1 MARGNVS
8 GYTARTRTTSASASR
23 REPQPNGWL
32 IKLVPYAFI
41 LPALIPYV
49 IFLALPIIGSI
60 LLSFFNWTGI
70 SFNNIE
76 WAGLQNYITLAQDEV
91 FWQAISHNLY
101 FILGGVIGIVSVALT
116 LAVLLEQH
124 LPFSSFFRG
133 VFFIP
138 TTTSLVVVGIVFM
151 LILSPELGLVNPL
164 LRQIG
169 LGHLAR
175 PWLGDPGTV
184 MPVIILVDVWKN
196 FGLSMFLFVAG
207 LKGIDAE
214 LYDAAKIDG
223 ATPWQTFWRVTMP
236 VLWPVTALVI
246 VLTSIGSLKLFD
258 LVYVMTAGGP
268 NYASEVLTTWMYT
281 QGFRYN
287 KMGYGSAMAVV
298 LLLLTLVFS
307 LIQLRLFSRS
317 REES

>member
-1 MARGNVS
+1 MERES
-8 GYTARTRTTSASASR
+8 ITSYRSEQTTLPPSVTER
-23 REPQPNGWL
+23 KPQSSTWL

-49 IFLALPIIGSI
+49 IFLALPIVGSI
-60 LLSFFNWTGI
+60 VLSFFNWTGI

-76 WAGLQNYITLAQDEV
+76 WAGLQNYVTLAQDEV
-91 FWQAISHNLY
+91 FWKAVTHNLY
-101 FILGGVIGIVSVALT
+101 FILGGVVGFVSVALT

-164 LRQIG
+164 LREMG
-169 LGHLAR
+169 LGQLAR
-175 PWLGDPGTV
+175 PWLGDPDTV
-184 MPVIILVDVWKN
+184 MPVIIAVDIWKN

-236 VLWPVTALVI
+236 VLWPVTGLVI

-268 NYASEVLTTWMYT
+268 NYASEVLTTFMYT

-287 KMGYGSAMAVV
+287 KMGYGSAIAVV
-298 LLLLTLVFS
+298 LLALTLILS
-307 LIQLRLFSRS
+307 LIQLRVFSSNRD
-317 REES
+317 ES

>member
-1 MARGNVS
+1 MERESTVGFPS
-8 GYTARTRTTSASASR
+8 STGQSR
-23 REPQPNGWL
+23 ATLVQSVKPPRPPL
-32 IKLVPYAFI
+32 MKFVPYAFI

-49 IFLALPIIGSI
+49 VFLALPIVGSI
-60 LLSFFNWTGI
+60 ALSFFNWTGI

-76 WAGLQNYITLAQDEV
+76 FAGLQNYQLLMEDEV
-91 FWQAISHNLY
+91 FWKAITHNLY
-101 FILGGVIGIVSVALT
+101 FILGGVTGIVAVALT

-133 VFFIP
+133 MFFVP

-169 LGHLAR
+169 LGSLAR
-175 PWLGDPGTV
+175 AWLGDPDTV
-184 MPVIILVDVWKN
+184 MPTIIAVDIWKN

-246 VLTSIGSLKLFD
+246 VLTSIGTLKLFD

-281 QGFRYN
+281 QGFRYS
-287 KMGYGSAMAVV
+287 KMGYGSAIGVV
-298 LLLLTLVFS
+298 LLVLTLVLS
-307 LIQLRLFSRS
+307 LIQLRVFAMTRERS
-317 REES
+317 

>member
-1 MARGNVS
+1 MERKNAVS
-8 GYTARTRTTSASASR
+8 YAPAP
-23 REPQPNGWL
+23 PQPLTTAIPRRPASGGWL
-32 IKLVPYAFI
+32 MKFVPYLFI
-41 LPALIPYV
+41 LPAFIPYV

-60 LLSFFNWTGI
+60 ALSFFNWTGI

-76 WAGLQNYITLAQDEV
+76 WAGLDNYIALTQDEV
-91 FWQAISHNLY
+91 FWKAITHNLY
-101 FILGGVIGIVSVALT
+101 FILGGVIGTVAVALT

-133 VFFIP
+133 AFFIP

-164 LRQIG
+164 LRQVG

-175 PWLGDPGTV
+175 PWLGDPQTA
-184 MPVIILVDVWKN
+184 MPTIIVVDIWKN
-196 FGLSMFLFVAG
+196 FGLAMFLFVAG

-214 LYDAAKIDG
+214 LYDAARIDG

-246 VLTSIGSLKLFD
+246 VLTSIGTLKLFD

-281 QGFRYN
+281 QGFRYS
-287 KMGYGSAMAVV
+287 KMGYGSAIAVV
-298 LLLLTLVFS
+298 LLLMTLILS
-307 LIQLRLFSRS
+307 LIQLRVFAINRD
-317 REES
+317 ES